1 MAAFEVDDFVLF
13 FGSWVRDWRWV
24 GLGEEVRRRRCEGR
38 RGGGLTWHMIDG
50 FSVFQFFLF
59 F

>member
-13 FGSWVRDWRWV
+13 LVLLGIGGGLG

-38 RGGGLTWHMIDG
+38 RGVAYLAHD
-50 FSVFQFFLF
+50 
-59 F
+59 